1 MAIDYRQII
10 DDLRDEDV
18 FRLLGELGGDPI
30 DSNDYILSKTIC
42 HHDNPEEANYKLYYY
57 KNTHLFYC
65 YSEDGAMSVFSFLKH
80 YYECRDIEYDW
91 YNDILQVVLS
101 CSASDLT
108 RSKDTYR
115 SRREEYAGRKGKE
128 LEIYP
133 SGIME
138 AFVKY
143 YPVEW
148 LNDGITKE
156 AMDKF
161 GIRYSISRNKI
172 IIPHY
177 NVDGELIGIRG
188 RALDPVEAEEFG
200 KYTPLKI
207 EDKWYSH
214 PLSLI
219 LYGLDK
225 TKENVKKTGT
235 LFLFEAEKSVLQME
249 SFDMPN
255 CAAATCG
262 NKLNKFQID
271 LAMRTCAPR
280 NIVICYDN
288 EEEKGQE
295 KYFNELYRMC
305 KKYSNYANMS
315 FIYDRKGLSKLKD
328 SPSDNGQEVFEELLK
343 GRVKVK

>member
-1 MAIDYRQII
+1 MSLDYRQII
-10 DDLRDEDV
+10 EDLRDEDV
-18 FRLLGELGGDPI
+18 FRLLSELGGDPI

-65 YSEDGAMSVFSFLKH
+65 YSEDGAMSIFNFLKH
-80 YYECRDIEYDW
+80 YYDCRGIEYDW
-91 YNDILQVVLS
+91 YNDILQVILN

-108 RSKDTYR
+108 RGKDVYR
-115 SRREEYAGRKGKE
+115 SCRGDYEARKGKE
-128 LEIYP
+128 LEVYP
-133 SGIME
+133 NGIMDI
-138 AFVKY
+138 FVKY

-148 LNDGITKE
+148 LNDGISKE

-177 NVDGELIGIRG
+177 NIDGELIGIRG
-188 RALDPVEAEEFG
+188 RTLDPVEAEEFG
-200 KYTPLKI
+200 KYVPIQI
-207 EDKWYSH
+207 EEKWYSH
-214 PLSLI
+214 PLSMN

-271 LAMRTCAPR
+271 LVMKSCAPR

-288 EEEKGQE
+288 EEEKGKD
-295 KYFNELYRMC
+295 KYFNELYKMC

-315 FIYDRKGLSKLKD
+315 FIYDKKGLSKFKD
-328 SPSDNGQEVFEELLK
+328 SPSDNGQEIFEELLK
-343 GRVKVK
+343 GKVNVK